1 MSDNNSI
8 NTDDFVE
15 LLQTTPITSCKKPRG
30 RPPKPKTPKEPKE
43 PKVLK
48 TADRKTYNKEYNK
61 KYYAEKRQDITPCD
75 ICGGKYEKYNKA
87 NHELTNRHIFI
98 YNKINNII

>member
-1 MSDNNSI
+1 MSEV
-8 NTDDFVE
+8 NTEDE
-15 LLQTTPITSCKKPRG
+15 LPLITKKPRG

-48 TADRKTYNKEYNK
+48 TADRKAYNKEYNK

-98 YNKINNII
+98 FNKLNNII